1 MANKKNEQIVV
12 FDTTVLSHFLF
23 TRERELA
30 EHEVATA
37 LVNDLYKNNF
47 TLAIPAPCLLE
58 ILVAYPEE
66 DRRLSIYEKL
76 SKNFKIYSFNS
87 RAAHIGATLVGT
99 NFYKDFVSEISG
111 EKNPDTLIR
120 DHIRTDLQIV
130 SIAVSIEAECI
141 YSTDSHFL
149 PIAGDRIKI
158 RNYSG
163 FSFQHEIDYESRQ

>member
-1 MANKKNEQIVV
+1 MANKKNERIVV
-12 FDTTVLSHFLF
+12 FDTTALSHFLLI
-23 TRERELA
+23 RERELA

-58 ILVAYPEE
+58 ILAAYPEE

-76 SKNFKIYSFNS
+76 SEKFKIYSFNS
-87 RAAHIGATLVGT
+87 RAAHIGAALLGP
-99 NFYKDFVSEISG
+99 NFYRDFLSDISG
-111 EKNPDTLIR
+111 EKDPDTLIR

-130 SIAVSIEAECI
+130 SIAISIEAECI
-141 YSTDSHFL
+141 YSTDSHFPL
-149 PIAGDRIKI
+149 IAGDRIKV

-163 FSFQHEIDYESRQ
+163 FSFQHEIDYESKQ